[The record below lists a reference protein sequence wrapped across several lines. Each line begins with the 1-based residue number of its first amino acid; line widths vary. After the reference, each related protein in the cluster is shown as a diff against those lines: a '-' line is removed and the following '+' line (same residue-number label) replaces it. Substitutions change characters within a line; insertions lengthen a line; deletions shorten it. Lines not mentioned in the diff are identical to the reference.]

1 MSGYLSEG
9 LPVQEITEPLC
20 PVPLDDALPAS
31 LAAELVH
38 ILQEETGGGREG
50 EREGRERE
58 GGRREE
64 WREGGREGER
74 ERGRKREQGRE
85 RET

>member
-50 EREGRERE
+50 GREGRGREE
-58 GGRREE
+58 GGRN
-64 WREGGREGER
+64 GGREGER